1 MCSHECV
8 FLLQLD
14 TTLLLSL
21 LLLAKLWFAENL
33 VLLKY
38 FRLEIWYLAEKPPSG
53 SLWYKNELEI
63 NSHGNYLFM
72 PVFCYVLR
80 DEFSF

>member
-1 MCSHECV
+1 MCSHECI

-14 TTLLLSL
+14 TTSLLSI
-21 LLLAKLWFAENL
+21 LLLAKLL

-38 FRLEIWYLAEKPPSG
+38 FRLEIRYLAEKPPSG

-63 NSHGNYLFM
+63 NSHGNYSLM
-72 PVFCYVLR
+72 PVFCCVLR